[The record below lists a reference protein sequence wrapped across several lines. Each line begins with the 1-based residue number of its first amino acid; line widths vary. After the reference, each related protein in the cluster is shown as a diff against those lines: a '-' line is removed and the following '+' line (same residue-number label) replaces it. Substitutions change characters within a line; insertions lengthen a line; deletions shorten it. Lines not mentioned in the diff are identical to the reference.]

1 MKLRVR
7 LRLLGGLALKTAPPP
22 VPVPA
27 PVFSPASVGMA
38 SDEALQQISVGEGLG
53 MGVGV
58 GVGVAAGEMA
68 DPRGGWR
75 RRASVRP
82 PRVLIVAPLAGSATG
97 LHKS

>member
-7 LRLLGGLALKTAPPP
+7 LRLLGGPALKTAPPP
-22 VPVPA
+22 APVPA

-38 SDEALQQISVGEGLG
+38 SVEALQQIRVGEGLG

-58 GVGVAAGEMA
+58 GVAAGEMA
-68 DPRGGWR
+68 DQRGGWR
-75 RRASVRP
+75 RRASERP

-97 LHKS
+97 LHKP

>member
-7 LRLLGGLALKTAPPP
+7 LRLLGGPALKTARPA
-22 VPVPA
+22 PVPA

-75 RRASVRP
+75 RRASERATTQ
-82 PRVLIVAPLAGSATG
+82 APS
-97 LHKS
+97 